1 MVYGFMNTLEMF
13 CLFVFLE
20 DTFFLNCIIY
30 FALQYII
37 CTIHFCTVKKLY
49 GTFYIKDYLR
59 VSCLMCCLRCLYSN
73 FWMKI
78 VYMFTNIFSVL

>member
-37 CTIHFCTVKKLY
+37 CTIHFFTVK
-49 GTFYIKDYLR
+49 
-59 VSCLMCCLRCLYSN
+59 N
-73 FWMKI
+73 FM
-78 VYMFTNIFSVL
+78 VHFTLKTISEFHV